1 MRLTDEQRA
10 VLDIKDGQ
18 NLVLAPAGCGKT
30 AVLTELLESRIAG
43 GMDQAKMA
51 AFTFTNKAAL
61 EMSERIKERVPDM
74 EVFVGNFHA
83 FAIEFLELPQTA
95 SVLDEESQRLIVEE
109 ILDEVNRHADEICAC
124 GKLNNWG
131 KPAKYQYC
139 CKPKPFDVLLTA
151 TKIVMTENNVDEQFH
166 PTVKDSKPCHEAAR
180 QYLAVKKANNY
191 YDYDDLLTI
200 LYATL
205 RNGGHKFDFI
215 IVDETQDLN
224 DFQHAIIGLLASDEA
239 TIIYFADTN
248 QAIYSF
254 MGANVATMINLKNE
268 LEPLG
273 RVYRFSQNFRSE
285 NYLLDLFNQF
295 GQSYFGDLYT
305 TSTSAKTQGNTG
317 NLLLRCSD
325 LKTTYPRWIQRLSQ
339 LSAESGERIAILA
352 RSNNEV
358 NAYAVEIQKLGLSHF
373 KCGTPDLFSRKEMKF
388 FMAVM
393 GAIQNDFDR
402 LSWKNIFHHL
412 SSGMTYR
419 DCRDLV
425 NEVFA
430 SGRSPL
436 DIIEFGLTDSRMDA
450 FVREYQH
457 GEIVVFDTETTGL
470 NTQEDDIIQIAG
482 IKIKNGI
489 EIDRFEVY
497 INTEKDISASEKVH
511 KISRETLDARGISP
525 QDGLSRFLEFIDG
538 SSILAHNLNY
548 DFDVINGNLKR
559 HLTDVPLLEVD
570 LKTQFDSL
578 NIAKFALPNK
588 PLYKLEFLIEDLQLD
603 GVVNSHNA
611 MDDVVATVAVIN
623 ELYRLW
629 VAQERNVTTLDTRRN
644 ANLFEKVRHLFKMV
658 EKDLVKK
665 ISIAD
670 FTDGFFDHFELDKTE
685 VLKYTKYIRAFDPP
699 EDADLTLKQRV
710 DKHFTAHT
718 KLKESDLMIGDEQ
731 ICISTIHKS
740 KGLEFD
746 YVFIPEFPA
755 YSFDNLDEARRLYYV
770 ALTRAKKR
778 LYTNNHEFLQ
788 VIDEKV
794 MPFWYTGSK

>member
-1 MRLTDEQRA
+1 
-10 VLDIKDGQ
+10 
-18 NLVLAPAGCGKT
+18 
-30 AVLTELLESRIAG
+30 
-43 GMDQAKMA
+43 
-51 AFTFTNKAAL
+51 
-61 EMSERIKERVPDM
+61 
-74 EVFVGNFHA
+74 
-83 FAIEFLELPQTA
+83 
-95 SVLDEESQRLIVEE
+95 
-109 ILDEVNRHADEICAC
+109 
-124 GKLNNWG
+124 
-131 KPAKYQYC
+131 
-139 CKPKPFDVLLTA
+139 
-151 TKIVMTENNVDEQFH
+151 
-166 PTVKDSKPCHEAAR
+166 
-180 QYLAVKKANNY
+180 
-191 YDYDDLLTI
+191 
-200 LYATL
+200 
-205 RNGGHKFDFI
+205 
-215 IVDETQDLN
+215 
-224 DFQHAIIGLLASDEA
+224 
-239 TIIYFADTN
+239 
-248 QAIYSF
+248 
-254 MGANVATMINLKNE
+254 
-268 LEPLG
+268 
-273 RVYRFSQNFRSE
+273 
-285 NYLLDLFNQF
+285 
-295 GQSYFGDLYT
+295 
-305 TSTSAKTQGNTG
+305 
-317 NLLLRCSD
+317 
-325 LKTTYPRWIQRLSQ
+325 
-339 LSAESGERIAILA
+339 
-352 RSNNEV
+352 
-358 NAYAVEIQKLGLSHF
+358 
-373 KCGTPDLFSRKEMKF
+373 
-388 FMAVM
+388 MAVM

-685 VLKYTKYIRAFDPP
+685 VLKYTKYIRAFDP
-699 EDADLTLKQRV
+699 R
-710 DKHFTAHT
+710 
-718 KLKESDLMIGDEQ
+718 
-731 ICISTIHKS
+731 
-740 KGLEFD
+740 
-746 YVFIPEFPA
+746 
-755 YSFDNLDEARRLYYV
+755 
-770 ALTRAKKR
+770 LTRLR
-778 LYTNNHEFLQ
+778 MQ
-788 VIDEKV
+788 I
-794 MPFWYTGSK
+794 